1 MGRSGYGARTQR
13 VTRDKSIVNGMPK
26 LYSILLRLKAQP
38 KQLLFKF
45 FMRYFIFLLYIL
57 ETISSQSQSIQTVI
71 QKGHE
76 LAVLSVAISPDSNY
90 VATGSRDKSAKLW
103 ELSTGREVRSFLGHQ
118 ASVNSLEFSKDGKYL
133 ITANGDGTAKIWE
146 VKTGN
151 EISTVKPDEE
161 RMTDV
166 AFDPNGKFFITVGF
180 GRKARVWDFATKKL
194 VKEFDADGYAGS
206 GGLIHIAVSPSGE
219 WLAVGEDG
227 FTVNVYSTSNWQKA
241 WTFNQ
246 SDLHSSCGGCYT
258 DVNFT
263 PDSKYL
269 LKASNNDEVAKY
281 DLGNGKRVFRYQ
293 KKSKNLR
300 SAVYSRDGKRMALC
314 GEKMVTIFDGV
325 KGDSLRTII
334 PNINAELNQANFTAD
349 GKRLLV
355 ACDNNVVLM
364 YDVSTGKKVG
374 ELSGFLNQR
383 DKGGLT
389 YDPNS
394 YWDSYI
400 AKYIRYKNNLL
411 LSPDNKT
418 LLKGKFGN
426 KLKRWD
432 IASGKT
438 EMEYVG
444 HEKAALC
451 YQYSRDG
458 KKLLTGGGDGKIIL
472 WNVEKGD
479 TLLTIKSY
487 DDPIFDIHFSSDE
500 TQIIS
505 SSWDGTLKIH
515 AAANGKRLHYFKLE
529 EGSAYQSSFSR
540 NDLYVFTATLKEG
553 TDRLQ
558 MREIDTKK
566 VIRTFEGHT
575 DVISSL
581 QLSKDGKRLLTAS
594 WDGSIRLWDIA
605 TGLTEKKLVG
615 HQGAVH
621 AAIYNLSES
630 NIFSAGADRV
640 IRKWNVADSKVTQ
653 TFQGHQAEVTSL
665 QLTGDEK
672 MLISHSL
679 DGVTKFWDMAS
690 GKEFFEHIHFGEKD
704 WMVKNP
710 NGYFNGTEKARQY
723 IHFVDGLK
731 TYSVDQFFTD
741 FNRPDLLL
749 KIFQTRG
756 GDDGSMGI
764 QGKLLKSPPPTIK
777 VAAVQ
782 SGELGYADVFV
793 KIIDNGAGVE
803 QLKLFHNGK
812 SVTLDPSAKNLPN
825 GKGQSTTYRQK
836 VILVGGTNV
845 FSATANNKDR
855 IESDP
860 NSVELF
866 SEQTGR
872 TSTCYLLA
880 VGINQY
886 KNPRM
891 VLNYAKPD
899 AESFEKVVD
908 EKGTLLYKNMEV
920 HTLYDEQATRT
931 AILNKLDELAAKIRQ
946 DDVFIFYYAGHGSM
960 VDDRFFFIPSESLRL
975 YDVSSLQRE
984 AIEGSLI
991 QEKFKNIQALKQL
1004 IVMDACQSGGSVE
1017 LLATRG
1023 AAEEKA
1029 IAQLSRSAGIHVMAS
1044 AGSDQFATEFAE
1056 LGHGLFTYLLIK
1068 GLQGE
1073 ADGAPK
1079 DGKVT
1084 IYELKSFLDDQVP
1097 EWTRKLKG
1105 KPQYPY
1111 TFSRGQDF
1119 PVVIGN

>member
-1 MGRSGYGARTQR
+1 M
-13 VTRDKSIVNGMPK
+13 KS
-26 LYSILLRLKAQP
+26 LLFIFLFLIYFKAQP
-38 KQLLFKF
+38 
-45 FMRYFIFLLYIL
+45 
-57 ETISSQSQSIQTVI
+57 QSIETVI

-118 ASVNSLEFSKDGKYL
+118 ASINNLEFSRDGKYL
-133 ITANGDGTAKIWE
+133 ITANGDGSAKIWE
-146 VKTGN
+146 VKTGK
-151 EISTVKPDEE
+151 EISSVKPDDE

-166 AFDPNGKFFITVGF
+166 AFDPNEKFFVTVGF
-180 GRKARVWDFATKKL
+180 GQKVRVWDFATNKL
-194 VKEFDADGYAGS
+194 LKEFGADGYAGS
-206 GGLIHIAVSPSGE
+206 GGLIHVAVSGNGE

-227 FTVNVYSTSNWQKA
+227 FTVNVYRTSNWQRA

-246 SDLHSSCGGCYT
+246 SELHSSCGGCYS

-269 LKASNNDEVAKY
+269 LKASNSDEVAKY
-281 DLGNGKRVFRYQ
+281 DLATGKKVLTYQ
-293 KKSKNLR
+293 KKSTDLR
-300 SAVYSRDGKRMALC
+300 SAVYSRDGKRMVLC

-325 KGDSLRTII
+325 KGDSLRTIV
-334 PNINAELNQANFTAD
+334 PDINAELNQANFTAD
-349 GKRLLV
+349 GKRLLI
-355 ACDNNVVLM
+355 ACDNNVVLI
-364 YDVSTGKKVG
+364 YDVLTGKKRG

-383 DKGGLT
+383 DKGGLS

-432 IASGKT
+432 IASGKN

-472 WNVEKGD
+472 WNTEKGD

-500 TQIIS
+500 SQIIS

-515 AAANGKRLHYFKLE
+515 SALNGKRLHYFKLAD
-529 EGSAYQSSFSR
+529 GSAYQSLFSR

-558 MREIDTKK
+558 MREVDTQKI
-566 VIRTFEGHT
+566 IRAFEGHT

-594 WDGSIRLWDIA
+594 WDGSIRSWDIA
-605 TGLTEKKLVG
+605 TGLTEKKLVA

-621 AAIYNLSES
+621 AAIYNLAENS
-630 NIFSAGADRV
+630 IFSAGADRI
-640 IRKWNVADSKVTQ
+640 IRKWNVTDTKVTQ
-653 TFQGHQAEVTSL
+653 TFHGHQAEVTSL
-665 QLTGDEK
+665 QLTSDEK

-679 DGVTKFWDMAS
+679 DGVTKFWDLAS

-710 NGYFNGTEKARQY
+710 TGYFNGTQEARQF
-723 IHFVDGLK
+723 IHFVDGMK
-731 TYSVDQFFTD
+731 TYSVDQFFD
-741 FNRPDLLL
+741 EFYRPDLLP
-749 KIFQTRG
+749 KIFQNRG
-756 GDDGSMGI
+756 GDDGLRGI
-764 QGKLLKSPPPTIK
+764 QGKLQKSPPPSVK
-777 VAAVQ
+777 VAVMATTDP
-782 SGELGYADVFV
+782 GKAELFV
-793 KIIDNGAGVE
+793 KMVDNGAGVNN
-803 QLKLFHNGK
+803 LKLFHNGK
-812 SVTLDPSAKNLPN
+812 SILLDQGTLKLPH
-825 GKGQSTTYRQK
+825 GKDQVATYRH
-836 VILVGGTNV
+836 VVSLVGGTNA
-845 FSATANNKDR
+845 FSATATNNDK

-860 NSVELF
+860 NSAEFF
-866 SEQTGR
+866 SETTGK

-891 VLNYAKPD
+891 TLNYAKPD
-899 AESFEKVVD
+899 AESFEKIID
-908 EKGTLLYKNMEV
+908 QKGNQLYKKLEI
-920 HTLYDEQATRT
+920 HTLFDGAATR
-931 AILNKLDELAAKIRQ
+931 ASILNKMDELAGKIQ
-946 DDVFIFYYAGHGSM
+946 QEDVFIFYYAGHGSM
-960 VDDRFFFIPSESLRL
+960 VDDRFFFIPSENTRL
-975 YDVSSLQRE
+975 YDLGSLQKE
-984 AIEGSLI
+984 AIEAGAL
-991 QEKFKNIQALKQL
+991 QEKFKNIHALKQL

-1044 AGSDQFATEFAE
+1044 AGSEQFAAEFAE

-1068 GLQGE
+1068 ALQGD

-1084 IYELKSFLDDQVP
+1084 IYELKSYLDDQVP
-1097 EWTRKLKG
+1097 EMTRKLKG

-1119 PVVIGN
+1119 PVVIEN